1 MMDFTDSFLVLD
13 GAMGTMLQDVL
24 PAGEAPETLNVTNP
38 DAVLAVHHAY
48 VQAGSDVVTTNTFG
62 ANRLKYHGAYPL
74 SDVIGSAVR
83 IAKQSGA
90 KAVALDVGPTGALL
104 EPFGKCT
111 VEEAIDAFREQIS
124 LGIEAG
130 ADLVLIETMT
140 DLLEAKAALL
150 AAREVTDKPVFVSMS
165 FEAKGRTFLGTD
177 AAAAAVTLS
186 DLGASAVG
194 VNCSLG
200 PETLLPIV
208 DTVLQYAG
216 VPVLVQPNAGLPA
229 MRDGKTVYD
238 VTPEDFARSVGKM
251 LDRGVT
257 IVGGCCG
264 TSPDYIRLLRR
275 EADARRPVRRSPF
288 TGSAVTSAS
297 KCVLLDGRTS
307 VIGERINPT
316 GKKKLK
322 EALRAE
328 NYDYVAEEALSQ
340 ASAGADILDVN
351 AGLPDI
357 DEKTVLSR
365 MVDEIQ
371 MVTDLPLQIDSA
383 DPQAIECAARRY
395 RGKPIINSVNGK
407 AENMAAVLPIVRK
420 YGAAVVGLTL
430 DENGIPETAEGRFA
444 VAEKIVNTALSMGI
458 PKKDICIDC
467 LVLTASTN
475 QDMVMQTVRAVE
487 LVKTRLGC
495 KTVLGVSNVSFGLP
509 ARELLNRTFL
519 AAALGAGLDLPI
531 LNPLS
536 KAYMDT
542 VDAFRVL
549 HGEDREAA
557 AYIASHADAPQT
569 QTQADDADLRTLI
582 LNGQKGGV
590 REKVRALLADKS
602 PLEIIGGHLIPALDE
617 VGDKFEKGIFFLP
630 QLIASA
636 AAAKE
641 GFDELAAGNA
651 AGHTQGEKIVLATVQ
666 GDIHDIGKNIVKML
680 LENYGYDVIDLG
692 KDVPPEVILNEAKK
706 EHVRLVGLSALM
718 TTTVP
723 YMQKTIEVLR
733 RETDCRVMVGG
744 AVLTQTDADRI
755 GADFY
760 AKDAAEAAKIAEKV
774 FKETE

>member
-1 MMDFTDSFLVLD
+1 MMDFTNGFLVLD
-13 GAMGTMLQDVL
+13 GAMGTMLQDAL
-24 PAGEAPETLNVTNP
+24 PAGKAPETLNVTNP
-38 DAVLAVHHAY
+38 DAVLAVHRAY
-48 VQAGSDVVTTNTFG
+48 VQAGADVVTANTFG
-62 ANRLKYHGAYPL
+62 ANRLKYHGEYPL
-74 SDVIGSAVR
+74 GEVIAAAVQ
-83 IAKQSGA
+83 IAKRSGA

-104 EPFGKCT
+104 EPFGTCT
-111 VEEAIDAFREQIS
+111 VEEAVDAFREQIT
-124 LGIEAG
+124 LGVQAG

-150 AAREVTDKPVFVSMS
+150 AAKEVTDKPVFVSMS

-186 DLGASAVG
+186 ALGADAVG

-208 DTVLQYAG
+208 DTFLRYAS
-216 VPVLVQPNAGLPA
+216 VPVLVQPNAGLPS

-238 VTPEDFARSVGKM
+238 VSPEDFALSVGKM

-264 TSPDYIRLLRR
+264 TSPEYIRLLRE
-275 EADARRPVRRSPF
+275 EADTHTPAERTPF
-288 TGSAVTSAS
+288 SGSAVASAA
-297 KCVLLDGRTS
+297 KCVLLDGCTT

-322 EALRAE
+322 QALRE
-328 NYDYVAEEALSQ
+328 GDYDYVAEEALSQ
-340 ASAGADILDVN
+340 AAAGADVLDVN

-383 DPQAIECAARRY
+383 DPQAIERAARRY

-407 AENMAAVLPIVRK
+407 AENLAAVLPIVRR

-444 VAEKIVNTALSMGI
+444 IAEKIVNTALSMGI
-458 PKKDICIDC
+458 PKKDIFIDC

-542 VDAFRVL
+542 VQAFRVL

-557 AYIASHADAPQT
+557 AFISLHADAPQAET
-569 QTQADDADLRTLI
+569 AADGADLRTMI

-590 REKVRALLADKS
+590 REKVRALLETKS

-617 VGDKFEKGIFFLP
+617 VGEKFEKGVFFLP

-641 GFDELAAGNA
+641 GFDELAAGSA

-666 GDIHDIGKNIVKML
+666 GDVHDIGKNIVKML

-744 AVLTQTDADRI
+744 AVLTQSDANRI

-774 FKETE
+774 FKESE